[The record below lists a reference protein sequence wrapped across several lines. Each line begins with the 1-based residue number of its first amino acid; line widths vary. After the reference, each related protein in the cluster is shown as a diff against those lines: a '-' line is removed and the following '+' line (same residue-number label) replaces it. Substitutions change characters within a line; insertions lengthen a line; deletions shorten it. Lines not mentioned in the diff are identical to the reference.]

1 LSSELNYE
9 SIKKSVSETL
19 DKLEAMKQQIQALQD
34 QLKAELENTVE
45 KLMFTDVRK
54 DDIKEFLEEPYVLIP
69 KRENEWYVIVPKWIN
84 FQIGWLERT
93 TKSYNIFVVNKYVK
107 WFAEIP
113 KTIET
118 KLRLPEPKPFKVFDG
133 MLLTGREHQDEAF
146 QKYRNYVQSREG
158 EDRLRIKKGMEFK
171 LIAKLI
177 EDGTLPFVPRP
188 VLEEDLRPFDGIKLR
203 SYQEQAWKEF
213 LEKGAIGCFWPFG
226 SGKSFFGLYALG
238 RIKGRK
244 LVVVPTLTLK
254 EQWLR
259 NIETYIPRYKYEIDV
274 VTYHAYDK
282 VKNKEYTLAVFDE
295 CLTENTF
302 ICDRFGNFKSIKEIQ
317 NGEQI
322 VGGKVENKFSRNS
335 NEIIRIHS
343 DSILETTRTHPNF
356 VIPKEK
362 IKFDKHKKQMKLP
375 NEEDVELKCSEDL
388 KVGDY
393 LLYPIFL
400 PHTVTK
406 NWSPEQLAFV
416 GMIMTDGHIHSK
428 GNTIRVSV
436 RKDKE
441 WFRKTFKEGLK
452 SFGFENLYKE
462 KVNSRGDLNIWCDSK
477 ELKELLINKFGIK
490 PGRKANSIDINEEI
504 ILSSLNSIAKFIDSI
519 FCCDGWV
526 GKRKIFLTSTSF
538 NFIQKTQLL
547 LKKFGIHSRY
557 RERKP
562 TKKGHLQ
569 YQLEISGSD
578 IETFRKFIRLSMER
592 KQALIDRI
600 KVKSFVRNIKYNGI
614 ECRLAK
620 IKKIERTNGSIV
632 YDFTSNPS
640 NKFIA
645 NGCLTHNCQHLPADT
660 FVRLATIRAKYRLGF
675 SGSPYRE
682 DGRENYII
690 ALTGFPIGM
699 AWEELIKMKVVKV
712 PTFRVYILPSERA
725 KLEKLGELLRTPEK
739 TIIFCDWIELGE
751 KISKMFGIPFVYG
764 ATRERLDV
772 IKESQACVVSRVGD
786 EGISL
791 PDIER
796 VIEVAGLYASRMQE
810 SQRFGRLMHSR
821 EEEPEHI
828 ILMTEEEYEKYNKR
842 LYAITERGFKI
853 EFVR

>member
-1 LSSELNYE
+1 MSSELNYE

-54 DDIKEFLEEPYVLIP
+54 EDIKEFLEEPYVLIP

-93 TKSYNIFVVNKYVK
+93 TKSYNIFVVNRYVK

-226 SGKSFFGLYALG
+226 SGKSFFGLYTLG

-295 CLTENTF
+295 
-302 ICDRFGNFKSIKEIQ
+302 
-317 NGEQI
+317 
-322 VGGKVENKFSRNS
+322 
-335 NEIIRIHS
+335 
-343 DSILETTRTHPNF
+343 
-356 VIPKEK
+356 
-362 IKFDKHKKQMKLP
+362 
-375 NEEDVELKCSEDL
+375 
-388 KVGDY
+388 
-393 LLYPIFL
+393 
-400 PHTVTK
+400 
-406 NWSPEQLAFV
+406 
-416 GMIMTDGHIHSK
+416 
-428 GNTIRVSV
+428 
-436 RKDKE
+436 
-441 WFRKTFKEGLK
+441 
-452 SFGFENLYKE
+452 
-462 KVNSRGDLNIWCDSK
+462 
-477 ELKELLINKFGIK
+477 
-490 PGRKANSIDINEEI
+490 
-504 ILSSLNSIAKFIDSI
+504 
-519 FCCDGWV
+519 
-526 GKRKIFLTSTSF
+526 
-538 NFIQKTQLL
+538 
-547 LKKFGIHSRY
+547 
-557 RERKP
+557 
-562 TKKGHLQ
+562 
-569 YQLEISGSD
+569 
-578 IETFRKFIRLSMER
+578 
-592 KQALIDRI
+592 
-600 KVKSFVRNIKYNGI
+600 
-614 ECRLAK
+614 
-620 IKKIERTNGSIV
+620 
-632 YDFTSNPS
+632 
-640 NKFIA
+640 
-645 NGCLTHNCQHLPADT
+645 CQHLPADT

-791 PDIER
+791 PNIER